1 MISKIYESI
10 IPLDKIGDRKGKSK
24 TKLEADFDKNLNSMK
39 SSIPKSRKVYKSK
52 IQTLDLN
59 CPKLKKWKKKR
70 KIK

>member
-39 SSIPKSRKVYKSK
+39 SSIPKSRIGSNYQS
-52 IQTLDLN
+52 
-59 CPKLKKWKKKR
+59 
-70 KIK
+70 